1 MTPEERL
8 ALINKTA
15 QTILDMPDAE
25 RQAYQQKYWQAINDM
40 LAEYNQIKASQ
51 KQQQMEARNRGDSLA
66 DMYRDANGNVI
77 WVHNDWSQVILEAAP
92 VKKTPRRRKN
102 PPKDREVKET
112 IIEET
117 TPIEVDIEKPELT
130 WYKTEDPRYAKYKT
144 EDPRYTKYKTE
155 VPTPSNKWDSTWDDS
170 WSSNFWKA
178 VWIWIPT
185 GIIWWTLWYTL
196 YNDKMRVKNWALPEP
211 GNSSFKLNEP
221 IVTPQTRAAADQ
233 VKNVKTVWQWTQVN
247 NFWGWK
253 YSSHSNGFTNIPK
266 TYQIGDTVINADDIK
281 APEPA
286 NETSKVIKNT
296 AGEWAKKGV
305 KKVNSKTTKTIAKWA
320 KNIAKKIIKKKLP
333 KPLQPLF
340 YL

>member
-8 ALINKTA
+8 ALINETA

-92 VKKTPRRRKN
+92 KKETPKRRQN

-130 WYKTEDPRYAKYKT
+130 WYKTEDPRY
-144 EDPRYTKYKTE
+144 TKYKTD
-155 VPTPSNKWDSTWDDS
+155 KWDSTWDDS
-170 WSSNFWKA
+170 WSSNWWKA

-253 YSSHSNGFTNIPK
+253 YSSHSNEFTNTPK
-266 TYQIGDTVINADDIK
+266 TYQVGDTVINADDIK
-281 APEPA
+281 TPEPA
-286 NETSKVIKNT
+286 NKTPQVIKNT
-296 AGEWAKKGV
+296 AEEWAKKWV
-305 KKVNSKTTKTIAKWA
+305 KKANNKTTKTIVKWA
-320 KNIAKKIIKKKLP
+320 KNIAKKVAKKKLP
-333 KPLQPLF
+333 KPMQSLF
-340 YL
+340 SF

>member
-15 QTILDMPDAE
+15 QTILDMPDTE

-51 KQQQMEARNRGDSLA
+51 RQQQMEARNRGDSLA

-92 VKKTPRRRKN
+92 VKKTPRRRQN
-102 PPKDREVKET
+102 PPKDREAKET

-117 TPIEVDIEKPELT
+117 TPIEVDIEKPELI
-130 WYKTEDPRYAKYKT
+130 WYKTEDPRYA
-144 EDPRYTKYKTE
+144 KYKTE

-185 GIIWWTLWYTL
+185 GIIWWTLWHTL
-196 YNDKMRVKNWALPEP
+196 YNDKMRVKNLTLPEP

-233 VKNVKTVWQWTQVN
+233 VKNVKTVWQWIQVN

-253 YSSHSNGFTNIPK
+253 YSSHSSKFTNTPK
-266 TYQIGDTVINADDIK
+266 TYQVGDTVINADDIK

-296 AGEWAKKGV
+296 AEEWAKKGV